1 MPLPARPLAYILG
14 VLSDW
19 GFRLPVDSEQI
30 MRLQEDKQYDIADA
44 RRDLGFSPSNFE
56 DGIRRIAGWE
66 SDELV

>member
-1 MPLPARPLAYILG
+1 MLRNR
-14 VLSDW
+14 

-30 MRLQEDKQYDIADA
+30 MRLQEDKQYDITDA

-56 DGIRRIAGWE
+56 DGIRRMAGLE

>member
-1 MPLPARPLAYILG
+1 MCIRDR
-14 VLSDW
+14 LSDW

-56 DGIRRIAGWE
+56 DGIRRIADW
-66 SDELV
+66 